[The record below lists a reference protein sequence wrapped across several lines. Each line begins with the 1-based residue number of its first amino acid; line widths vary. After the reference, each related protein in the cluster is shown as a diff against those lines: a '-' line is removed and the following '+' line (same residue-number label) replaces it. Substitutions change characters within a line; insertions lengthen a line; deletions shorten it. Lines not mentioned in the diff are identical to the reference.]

1 MSTAAGCYNTLEMI
15 DSNSVGNPDQFRTL
29 AQLEA
34 RLAAL
39 PEAPRDRGR
48 VVLLLRK
55 IDGGVRE
62 TPDRIHASVEG
73 GFPGDAWGR
82 RADRKPEAQLAVM
95 QRDVAE
101 LIANGQPLAL
111 FGDNLTLD
119 LDLSAANLPIG
130 SRVRAGG
137 AVLEVTPMPHNGCGK
152 FQKRFGEDA
161 RAFVSKPELR
171 HRNLRGIYLRVV
183 EEGEVRIND
192 PVEVISRAP
201 AV

>member
-1 MSTAAGCYNTLEMI
+1 MI
-15 DSNSVGNPDQFRTL
+15 DSSSVGNPERFRSL
-29 AQLEA
+29 AELEGG
-34 RLAAL
+34 LAVL
-39 PEAPRDRGR
+39 PAAPKDSGW

-55 IDGGVRE
+55 VDGGKRE
-62 TPDRIHASVEG
+62 TPDSLRAGVET

-82 RADRKPEAQLAVM
+82 RAERKPEAQLAVM

-101 LIANGQPLAL
+101 LIANFQPLAL
-111 FGDNLTLD
+111 FGDNLILE

-152 FQKRFGEDA
+152 FQTRFGEDA
-161 RAFVSKPELR
+161 RTFVSKPELR

-183 EEGEVRIND
+183 EEGEVRVND
-192 PVEVISRAP
+192 PVEVIARAP
-201 AV
+201 SNTMGSFRLRVP

>member
-1 MSTAAGCYNTLEMI
+1 MI
-15 DSNSVGNPDQFRTL
+15 DSNSVGNPDRFRTL
-29 AQLEA
+29 AELESG
-34 RLAAL
+34 LTAL
-39 PEAPRDRGR
+39 PEAPKDSGR

-55 IDGGVRE
+55 GDGGVRE
-62 TPDRIHASVEG
+62 TPDLIYASVED

-82 RADRKPEAQLAVM
+82 QADRKPVAQLAVM

-101 LIANGQPLAL
+101 LIANSQPLTL
-111 FGDNLTLD
+111 FGDNLILE

-137 AVLEVTPMPHNGCGK
+137 AMLEVTPMPHNGCGK
-152 FQKRFGEDA
+152 FQNRFGEDA
-161 RAFVSKPELR
+161 RTFVSKPDLR

-183 EEGEVRIND
+183 KEGEVRVND
-192 PVEVISRAP
+192 VVEVVARPP